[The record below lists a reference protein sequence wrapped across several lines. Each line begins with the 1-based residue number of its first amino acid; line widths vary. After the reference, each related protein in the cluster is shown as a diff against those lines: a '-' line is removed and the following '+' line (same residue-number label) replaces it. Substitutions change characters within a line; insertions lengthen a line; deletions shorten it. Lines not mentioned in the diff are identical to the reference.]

1 MKKNHCLILLASILL
16 ASCGGGQ
23 TVKPTPKPTP
33 PVVSKPAPTPAPVP
47 TAPPASAPSPT
58 QNPADA
64 QIGDNSNKP
73 GGYYKDDGPE
83 ANPPK
88 NLDSIPDAT
97 PKKEP
102 LLVRSNK
109 PYKALGQTYVPF
121 SSAQNYKE
129 RGLASWYGKRFHGKK
144 TSSGEI
150 YDMYA
155 MSAAHTRLPL
165 PSYVKVT
172 NIANGRSVVV
182 RVNDR
187 GPFKSTRIIDLSYAA
202 AYKLRLI
209 TKGSGMVEVEAI
221 HPDQA
226 ANSNNSSP
234 VSTASTAATPVIT
247 TSNNPPTV
255 ETKSVSTRE
264 AVVASQS
271 VAETKPIDVAQDEA
285 VSPTSTVTTQQT
297 NVTANTAAYN
307 EYFIQAGAFKSE
319 ANAESLL
326 KRIQAL
332 EIEQNVGINRVYNN
346 GLHRLKLGPYDSKQ
360 TAEQVAANIR
370 KQLNI
375 ATLITNQ

>member
-1 MKKNHCLILLASILL
+1 MKKNHWLILLVSLFL
-16 ASCGGGQ
+16 VSCGGGK
-23 TVKPTPKPTP
+23 TVKPTAKPIP
-33 PVVSKPAPTPAPVP
+33 PVASNPAPTSAPNPAP
-47 TAPPASAPSPT
+47 TQAPPTTTPAQTPS
-58 QNPADA
+58 PADA
-64 QIGDNSNKP
+64 QIGDNTNKP

-102 LLVRSNK
+102 LLARSNK
-109 PYKALGQTYVPF
+109 PYKALGQTYVPL

-172 NIANGRSVVV
+172 NVANGRSVVV

-221 HPDQA
+221 DPNQA
-226 ANSNNSSP
+226 KYSNSNTSP
-234 VSTASTAATPVIT
+234 VT
-247 TSNNPPTV
+247 TSTPETQAVVSSNNAPTV
-255 ETKSVSTRE
+255 ETKAVSTAE
-264 AVVASQS
+264 TVVATTP
-271 VAETKPIDVAQDEA
+271 VAESKPSEAAPQASTTTAQSISAASSD
-285 VSPTSTVTTQQT
+285 QT
-297 NVTANTAAYN
+297 YA

-319 ANAESLL
+319 ANAETLL

-332 EIEQNVGINRVYNN
+332 EIEQNAGINRVYNN

-360 TAEQVAANIR
+360 AAEHVAANIR